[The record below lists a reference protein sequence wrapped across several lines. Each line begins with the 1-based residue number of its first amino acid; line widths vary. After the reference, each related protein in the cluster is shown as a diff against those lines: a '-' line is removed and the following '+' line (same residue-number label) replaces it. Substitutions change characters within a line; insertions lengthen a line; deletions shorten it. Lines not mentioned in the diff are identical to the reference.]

1 MSTIRKFKYPLQEK
15 VEGGGGDAGSSCP
28 PFGRGVIKSGFIGFN
43 TYTKKTYLYGNLI
56 LRYEGEQTALRIL
69 VTDAHR
75 FLSFLH

>member
-15 VEGGGGDAGSSCP
+15 GGGGDAGSSCP